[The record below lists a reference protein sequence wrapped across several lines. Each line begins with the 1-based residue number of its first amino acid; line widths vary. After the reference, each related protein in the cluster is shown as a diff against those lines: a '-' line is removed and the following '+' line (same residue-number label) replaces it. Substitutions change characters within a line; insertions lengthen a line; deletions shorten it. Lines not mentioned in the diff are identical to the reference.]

1 MMKKTSMFF
10 VALLS
15 AFFVLSTQS
24 VNAQIGIS
32 PIPPKQDPKEGCIS
46 AADMT
51 EIANYFKQFKNLAG
65 QEYCHDESQTSYLL
79 AGLNYIRKVQFSES
93 MVNSPDE
100 LFTGKFAKDW
110 FGYFTKR
117 INKIQ
122 IESNCPTGVIAFVY
136 AGFMADSTMHAC
148 PMALTNAF
156 TALDLASVFLHE
168 ARHLDGFP
176 HVVCAEGPRAGLQG
190 ACDKKISDGGSY
202 AVTVE
207 TYTQLGQYGKDIHPA
222 FRAIAQASALIY
234 GAEAFQQKVKINTEE
249 AFLALTSDKKIYKID
264 STLSKAPQ
272 IMGSTVDLG
281 HFIKSKMGLVIMPTD
296 KTKQMVRVFPTGE
309 TQSMANEYN
318 TSIVSDRQNVVD
330 YYFAWTWNA
339 RIEKNKVRFFCDKR
353 EKPTQSTD
361 VSFPSQV
368 EAQSIVYPEGYT
380 PNQNFA
386 YVATSQGL
394 YKFSCESGKGQIVAA
409 QNTIDSDIKRIHRAN
424 NVILALTKTG
434 EVLNLS
440 NQAQRIDL
448 GLSNIVD
455 ITSYSRATFFDK

>member
-1 MMKKTSMFF
+1 MKKTSMFLGL
-10 VALLS
+10 LLS
-15 AFFVLSTQS
+15 AILTLSAQQS
-24 VNAQIGIS
+24 NAQIGID
-32 PIPPKQDPKEGCIS
+32 PIPPQQDPKDGCIS
-46 AADMT
+46 ASDMT
-51 EIANYFKQFKNLAG
+51 EIAKYFSQFKNLSG
-65 QEYCHDESQTSYLL
+65 KEYCNDESQTAYLL

-122 IESNCPTGVIAFVY
+122 VETNCPTGVIAFVY
-136 AGFMADSTMHAC
+136 GGFMADSTMHAC

-176 HVVCAEGPRAGLQG
+176 HVMCSEGPRAGLQG

-207 TYTQLGQYGKDIHPA
+207 TYTQLGQYGKDINPA

-264 STLSKAPQ
+264 SNLTKAPQ
-272 IMGSTVDLG
+272 VLGATSDLG
-281 HFIKSKMGLVIMPTD
+281 HFIKSKMGLVIMPND
-296 KTKQMVRVFPTGE
+296 KNKQMVRVFPTGE

-318 TSIVSDRQNVVD
+318 TSSVSDRQNVVD

-353 EKPTQSTD
+353 EKPTQSVD
-361 VSFPSQV
+361 VSFPANV
-368 EAQSIVYPEGYT
+368 DAQAIIYTEGYT
-380 PNQNFA
+380 PNQNYA
-386 YVATSQGL
+386 LVTTSQGL
-394 YKFSCESGKGQIVAA
+394 YKISCESGKGQIAAA
-409 QNTIDSDIKRIHRAN
+409 QNRIDADILRVHKAN
-424 NVILALTKTG
+424 NVTLALTKTG

-440 NQAQRIDL
+440 SQAQRIDL
-448 GLSNIVD
+448 GVSNIVD
-455 ITSYSRATFFDK
+455 ITSYTRATFFDKQ